1 VQAKNK
7 WRPSAAAIFD
17 QAVACSAMEDLVHR
31 DANESNLRKIG
42 VDPIPSTCKPARQ
55 KTPAKIHLNAA
66 QLWNVSL
73 CSARN
78 DGRITRTHM
87 SFPST
92 E

>member
-1 VQAKNK
+1 VHEKNK

-17 QAVACSAMEDLVHR
+17 QTVACSAMKDLVHR
-31 DANESNLRKIG
+31 DGSETGLRKNG
-42 VDPIPSTCKPARQ
+42 VDPIPPTCEPARQ
-55 KTPAKIHLNAA
+55 KTPAKILLNTA
-66 QLWNVSL
+66 QLRNVSL

-78 DGRITRTHM
+78 DGESTRTHM